1 MPLCV
6 LVPELALL
14 EEPRLLLELV
24 TTIKEICEPLL
35 IHPFLLLRAH
45 NKVFKLNSVFSTCS
59 FAGRDF
65 GGDMEGDLGG
75 MGEMQFDYEPMQG
88 VEIEGETAE
97 ARAAREHAEG
107 LAAREGALARLQVRF
122 LSSSFCGQEAACSLR
137 SILTIRHLDR
147 ALLPLL
153 DLKEVVPS
161 TKISVKPLLQL
172 LASESRTLSIKFN
185 KLNKELRSQRK
196 QK

>member
-6 LVPELALL
+6 LVPEELALL

-35 IHPFLLLRAH
+35 LLLALLSRAPDR
-45 NKVFKLNSVFSTCS
+45 VFKLNSAFSIRS

-75 MGEMQFDYEPMQG
+75 MGEIQFDYEPMQG

-107 LAAREGALARLQVRF
+107 LAAREGALAGLQV
-122 LSSSFCGQEAACSLR
+122 SF
-137 SILTIRHLDR
+137 
-147 ALLPLL
+147 LPL
-153 DLKEVVPS
+153 
-161 TKISVKPLLQL
+161 
-172 LASESRTLSIKFN
+172 SRIA
-185 KLNKELRSQRK
+185 
-196 QK
+196 